1 MNTAV
6 IILGVLLIVVTYLV
20 FFVFTGSQSL
30 TAKVD
35 LGSQQTEITSD
46 KISDPGSVRYSF
58 ETWVYVYQFD
68 GTGGKYLFSRESTN
82 KSTKSP
88 IKGHSKNIGL
98 KFDNTSPILNLEY
111 TVFGTENTT
120 ATSDPTKI
128 FTADKYK
135 TLAISNNFPIQT
147 WTHVIVSV
155 DNNYID
161 VYMNGKLVKSINVTL
176 EAPST
181 SSSIV
186 YETPKAYLAKFV
198 RNTYPIDPQTAWDHY
213 SSGNGISSSV
223 KSMIGNYGA
232 TITFNKDAAE
242 YSKLQLF

>member
-35 LGSQQTEITSD
+35 LGSQQTAIPSGD
-46 KISDPGSVRYSF
+46 ISDPGSVRYSF
-58 ETWVYVYQFD
+58 ETWVYVYQFE
-68 GTGGKYLFSRESTN
+68 GTGGKYLFYRNGTN
-82 KSTKSP
+82 
-88 IKGHSKNIGL
+88 GKNIGL
-98 KFDNTSPILNLEY
+98 KFDSQSPILKLEY
-111 TVFGTENTT
+111 VSINPTT
-120 ATSDPTKI
+120 SNKTQ
-128 FTADKYK
+128 K
-135 TLAISNNFPIQT
+135 TLSISNNFPIQT

-161 VYMNGKLVKSINVTL
+161 VYMNGKLVKSINDTL
-176 EAPST
+176 EAPLT

-186 YETPKAYLAKFV
+186 YDTPKAYLAKFV

-213 SSGNGISSSV
+213 SSGNGMSSSV
-223 KSMIGNYGA
+223 SSMMGNYGA

>member
-6 IILGVLLIVVTYLV
+6 IILGVLLIVITYLV

-35 LGSQQTEITSD
+35 LGSQQTEISSVD
-46 KISDPGSVRYSF
+46 ISDPGSVRYSF

-68 GTGGKYLFSRESTN
+68 GTGGKRLFSRGST
-82 KSTKSP
+82 STGTS
-88 IKGHSKNIGL
+88 HNKNIGL
-98 KFDNTSPILNLEY
+98 KFGDTSPTLNLEY
-111 TVFGTENTT
+111 TVFGTVGN
-120 ATSDPTKI
+120 AAGQISAA
-128 FTADKYK
+128 ADKYK
-135 TLAISNNFPIQT
+135 TLAISKNFPIQT

-181 SSSIV
+181 SSPIV

-213 SSGNGISSSV
+213 SSGNGMSSSIS
-223 KSMIGNYGA
+223 SMIGNYGA
-232 TITFNKDAAE
+232 TIVFNKDAAE

>member
-35 LGSQQTEITSD
+35 LGSPQTAIPSGD
-46 KISDPGSVRYSF
+46 ISDPGSVRYSF

-68 GTGGKYLFSRESTN
+68 GTGGKHLFSRGSTN
-82 KSTKSP
+82 KSAITTA
-88 IKGHSKNIGL
+88 HSKNIGL
-98 KFDNTSPILNLEY
+98 KFADTSPILNLEY
-111 TVFGTENTT
+111 TVFGTEGTG
-120 ATSDPTKI
+120 AGQIS
-128 FTADKYK
+128 AAEKYK

-181 SSSIV
+181 STSIE
-186 YETPKAYLAKFV
+186 YGTPKAYLAKFV

-213 SSGNGISSSV
+213 SSGNGMSSSV
-223 KSMIGNYGA
+223 SSMMGNYGA
-232 TITFNKDAAE
+232 TIVFNKDAAE

>member
-68 GTGGKYLFSRESTN
+68 GTGGKYLFYRNGT
-82 KSTKSP
+82 
-88 IKGHSKNIGL
+88 GGKNIGL
-98 KFDNTSPILNLEY
+98 KFDNQSPILKLDYVSINSSNNK
-111 TVFGTENTT
+111 TPNT
-120 ATSDPTKI
+120 
-128 FTADKYK
+128 
-135 TLAISNNFPIQT
+135 LVISNNFPIQT

-181 SSSIV
+181 SSPIV

-213 SSGNGISSSV
+213 SSGNGMSSSV
-223 KSMIGNYGA
+223 SSMMGNYGA

>member
-6 IILGVLLIVVTYLV
+6 IILGVLLIVITYLV

-35 LGSQQTEITSD
+35 LGSQQTAIPSGD
-46 KISDPGSVRYSF
+46 ISDPGSVRYSF

-68 GTGGKYLFSRESTN
+68 GTGGKRLFSRGSATTST
-82 KSTKSP
+82 
-88 IKGHSKNIGL
+88 GHSKNIGL
-98 KFDNTSPILNLEY
+98 KFDSTSPILNLEY
-111 TVFGTENTT
+111 TVTGAVGT
-120 ATSDPTKI
+120 AAGQISA
-128 FTADKYK
+128 ADKYK
-135 TLAISNNFPIQT
+135 TLVISNNFPIQT

-155 DNNYID
+155 DNNFVD

-181 SSSIV
+181 SSPIE

-198 RNTYPIDPQTAWDHY
+198 RNTYPIDPQTAFDHY
-213 SSGNGISSSV
+213 SSGNGMSSSMS
-223 KSMIGNYGA
+223 SMIGNYGA
-232 TITFNKDAAE
+232 TIVFNKDASE

>member
-35 LGSQQTEITSD
+35 LGSLQTSITSD

-58 ETWVYVYQFD
+58 ESWVYVYQFD
-68 GTGGKYLFSRESTN
+68 GTGGKYLFSRTG
-82 KSTKSP
+82 TTP
-88 IKGHSKNIGL
+88 GKNIGL
-98 KFDNTSPILNLEY
+98 RFDANTPTLNLEY
-111 TVFGTENTT
+111 I
-120 ATSDPTKI
+120 SISPTNGSKVS
-128 FTADKYK
+128 K
-135 TLAISNNFPIQT
+135 TLVVYNNFPIQT

-161 VYMNGKLVKSINVTL
+161 VYMNGKLVKSINESL

-181 SSSIV
+181 SSSID
-186 YETPKAYLAKFV
+186 YGTPKAYLAKFV
-198 RNTYPIDPQTAWDHY
+198 RNTYPIDPQTAFDHY
-213 SSGNGISSSV
+213 SSGNGESSSI

-232 TITFNKDAAE
+232 TIVFNKDAAE
-242 YSKLQLF
+242 YSKIQVF

>member
-68 GTGGKYLFSRESTN
+68 GTGKYLFYRNGT
-82 KSTKSP
+82 
-88 IKGHSKNIGL
+88 GGKNIGL
-98 KFDNTSPILNLEY
+98 KFDSQSPILKLDYVYINSRNAE
-111 TVFGTENTT
+111 TPNT
-120 ATSDPTKI
+120 
-128 FTADKYK
+128 
-135 TLAISNNFPIQT
+135 LVISNNFPIQT

-161 VYMNGKLVKSINVTL
+161 VYMNGKLVKSINVKL

-181 SSSIV
+181 TNPIV
-186 YETPKAYLAKFV
+186 YEITKAYLAKFV

-213 SSGNGISSSV
+213 SSGNGMSSSV
-223 KSMIGNYGA
+223 SSMMGNYGA

>member
-1 MNTAV
+1 MFQKYIMNTAV

-35 LGSQQTEITSD
+35 LGSPQTAIPSGD
-46 KISDPGSVRYSF
+46 ISDPGSVRYSF

-68 GTGGKYLFSRESTN
+68 GTGGKHLFSRGST
-82 KSTKSP
+82 STSTSA
-88 IKGHSKNIGL
+88 HSKNIGL
-98 KFDNTSPILNLEY
+98 KFADTSPILNLEY
-111 TVFGTENTT
+111 TVFGTEGTGT
-120 ATSDPTKI
+120 GQIS
-128 FTADKYK
+128 TADKYK

-147 WTHVIVSV
+147 WTQVIVSV

-181 SSSIV
+181 SSSIE
-186 YETPKAYLAKFV
+186 YGTPKAYLAKFV

>member
-35 LGSQQTEITSD
+35 LGSQQTAIPSGD
-46 KISDPGSVRYSF
+46 ISDPGSVRYSF

-68 GTGGKYLFSRESTN
+68 GTGGKYLFSRTSTT
-82 KSTKSP
+82 S
-88 IKGHSKNIGL
+88 GKNIGL
-98 KFDNTSPILNLEY
+98 KFDSTSPILNLEY
-111 TVFGTENTT
+111 ISINPTT
-120 ATSDPTKI
+120 GSKAS
-128 FTADKYK
+128 K
-135 TLAISNNFPIQT
+135 TLSISNNFPIQT
-147 WTHVIVSV
+147 WTHIIVSV

-161 VYMNGKLVKSINVTL
+161 VYMNGKLVKSINESL
-176 EAPST
+176 EAPSIST
-181 SSSIV
+181 PIE
-186 YETPKAYLAKFV
+186 YGTPKAYLAKFV

-213 SSGNGISSSV
+213 SSGNGMSSSV
-223 KSMIGNYGA
+223 SSLMGNYGA
-232 TITFNKDAAE
+232 TIVFNKDASE

>member
-6 IILGVLLIVVTYLV
+6 IILGVLLIVITYLV

-35 LGSQQTEITSD
+35 LGTQQTAIPSD
-46 KISDPGSVRYSF
+46 DISDPGSVRYSF
-58 ETWVYVYQFD
+58 ETWVYVYQFQ
-68 GTGGKYLFSRESTN
+68 GSGGQYLFSRGSTA
-82 KSTKSP
+82 P
-88 IKGHSKNIGL
+88 IPTPTDNQHHMNIGL
-98 KFDNTSPILNLEY
+98 KFDSTSPTLNLEY
-111 TVFGTENTT
+111 TVTGT
-120 ATSDPTKI
+120 A
-128 FTADKYK
+128 ADKYK
-135 TLAISNNFPIQT
+135 TLVISNNFPIQT

-155 DNNYID
+155 DNNYVD
-161 VYMNGKLVKSINVTL
+161 VYMNGKLVKSINASL
-176 EAPST
+176 EAPSK

-186 YETPKAYLAKFV
+186 YGKPNAYLAKFV

-213 SSGNGISSSV
+213 SSGNGESSSI

-232 TITFNKDAAE
+232 TIVFNKDAAE

>member
-6 IILGVLLIVVTYLV
+6 IILGVLLIVITYLV

-35 LGSQQTEITSD
+35 LGSIQTAIPSGD
-46 KISDPGSVRYSF
+46 ISDPGSVRYSF

-68 GTGGKYLFSRESTN
+68 GTGDKRLFSRGSTIA
-82 KSTKSP
+82 STGA
-88 IKGHSKNIGL
+88 GHSKNIGL
-98 KFDNTSPILNLEY
+98 KFGDTSPTLNLEY
-111 TVFGTENTT
+111 TVFGTEASLTT
-120 ATSDPTKI
+120 AN
-128 FTADKYK
+128 KYK
-135 TLAISNNFPIQT
+135 SLAISNNFPIQT

-181 SSSIV
+181 STPIV

-213 SSGNGISSSV
+213 SSGNGMSSSV
-223 KSMIGNYGA
+223 SSMMGNYGA
-232 TITFNKDAAE
+232 TIVFNKDASE

>member
-35 LGSQQTEITSD
+35 LGSQQTAIPSGD
-46 KISDPGSVRYSF
+46 ISDPGSVRYSF

-68 GTGGKYLFSRESTN
+68 GTGGKYLFSRTSTT
-82 KSTKSP
+82 S
-88 IKGHSKNIGL
+88 GKNIGL
-98 KFDNTSPILNLEY
+98 KFDSTSPILNLEY
-111 TVFGTENTT
+111 ISINPTT
-120 ATSDPTKI
+120 GSKAS
-128 FTADKYK
+128 K
-135 TLAISNNFPIQT
+135 TLSISNNFPIQT

-161 VYMNGKLVKSINVTL
+161 VYMNGKLVKSINDTL
-176 EAPST
+176 EAPLT

-186 YETPKAYLAKFV
+186 YEITKAYLAKFV

-213 SSGNGISSSV
+213 SSGNGMSSSV
-223 KSMIGNYGA
+223 SSLMGNYGA
-232 TITFNKDAAE
+232 TIVFNKDASE

>member
-6 IILGVLLIVVTYLV
+6 IILGVLLIVITYLV

-35 LGSQQTEITSD
+35 LGTQQTAIPASD
-46 KISDPGSVRYSF
+46 ISDPGSVRYSF

-68 GTGGKYLFSRESTN
+68 GTGGKYLFSRGSTSDIS
-82 KSTKSP
+82 K
-88 IKGHSKNIGL
+88 KNIGL
-98 KFDNTSPILNLEY
+98 KFSDTTPTLNLEY
-111 TVFGTENTT
+111 AVTGTDN
-120 ATSDPTKI
+120 
-128 FTADKYK
+128 YK
-135 TLAISNNFPIQT
+135 NLVVSNNFPIQT

-181 SSSIV
+181 S
-186 YETPKAYLAKFV
+186 TPIEYGTPNAYLAKFV
-198 RNTYPIDPQTAWDHY
+198 RNTYPIDPQTAFDHY

-223 KSMIGNYGA
+223 SSMMGNYGA
-232 TITFNKDAAE
+232 TIVFNKDAAE

>member
-1 MNTAV
+1 MFQKYIMNTAV

-35 LGSQQTEITSD
+35 LGSPQTAIPSGD
-46 KISDPGSVRYSF
+46 ISDPGSVRYSF

-68 GTGGKYLFSRESTN
+68 GTGGKYLFSRGST
-82 KSTKSP
+82 STSASA
-88 IKGHSKNIGL
+88 HSKNIGL
-98 KFDNTSPILNLEY
+98 KFANTSPILNLEY
-111 TVFGTENTT
+111 SVFGTVGT
-120 ATSDPTKI
+120 AAGQISA
-128 FTADKYK
+128 ADKYK
-135 TLAISNNFPIQT
+135 TLVISNNFPIQT

-181 SSSIV
+181 SSSIE
-186 YETPKAYLAKFV
+186 YGTPKAYLAKFV